1 MTVGL
6 RCGSRT
12 RGISCISP
20 SRAVAGLVDFSR
32 NVVSMMYSRLCH
44 LAVSIEADIAAVV
57 STLVCHEYLWMCIV
71 EMASVIVSIYCECPA
86 ASLPCYGAIEVVQCY
101 ILVILPR
108 SQHEA
113 EVCVTAIPP
122 DAEDITVSVQAH
134 QVVEIDLIDCLI
146 LCSGEGTS
154 QAA

>member
-44 LAVSIEADIAAVV
+44 LAVSIEADVTTVLALQATIGRAV
-57 STLVCHEYLWMCIV
+57 STLVGHYV
-71 EMASVIVSIYCECPA
+71 
-86 ASLPCYGAIEVVQCY
+86 LPQCDSFRQN
-101 ILVILPR
+101 PHHR
-108 SQHEA
+108 
-113 EVCVTAIPP
+113 
-122 DAEDITVSVQAH
+122 
-134 QVVEIDLIDCLI
+134 
-146 LCSGEGTS
+146 G
-154 QAA
+154 

>member
-1 MTVGL
+1 MNLVMT
-6 RCGSRT
+6 
-12 RGISCISP
+12 
-20 SRAVAGLVDFSR
+20 
-32 NVVSMMYSRLCH
+32 
-44 LAVSIEADIAAVV
+44 
-57 STLVCHEYLWMCIV
+57 TLVAYEYLWMCIV

-122 DAEDITVSVQAH
+122 DAEDITVSVITAR
-134 QVVEIDLIDCLI
+134 III
-146 LCSGEGTS
+146 FFIS
-154 QAA
+154 